1 LEIPTEDL
9 TAAALREMSKEQTD
23 PRAFLVSGGKALT
36 VILSGDYNRLK
47 AILARLKQ

>member
-23 PRAFLVSGGKALT
+23 PRAFLVGGGKVLT
-36 VILSGDYNRLK
+36 SILSGDYRRLK